1 MGKWSIKLSMKG
13 LFRWF
18 WYSWILKRDV
28 LHFVFL
34 VPADFNRL
42 ADGWCHLERFCGSF
56 NGNECTKLY
65 QNFAMSVWVWLC
77 LNPQVNFKSFGW
89 IYDDQDQV
97 QWRESLWTCLG
108 FVATQCTRCFSGS
121 KGNLMIHPTTHEPE
135 RNASANIISPASRT
149 WFRGTPS
156 LKQGLLGTFRTHLTQ
171 MKAGIPSPERF
182 EVAGFFLGLGASSW

>member
-1 MGKWSIKLSMKG
+1 MV
-13 LFRWF
+13 RWF

-42 ADGWCHLERFCGSF
+42 ADGWCHLERFCWSF
-56 NGNECTKLY
+56 NGKWMYKTLQWDGLRMTMFESSSEFQKL
-65 QNFAMSVWVWLC
+65 
-77 LNPQVNFKSFGW
+77 W
-89 IYDDQDQV
+89 IYDDT
-97 QWRESLWTCLG
+97 RIR
-108 FVATQCTRCFSGS
+108 TRCNEGKASERAWALWPRSALASFLAARAISWYT
-121 KGNLMIHPTTHEPE
+121 LLPTSPRGTHL
-135 RNASANIISPASRT
+135 RTSFSPASRT

-182 EVAGFFLGLGASSW
+182 GVLKLLDFFLGLGASSW